1 MRRMTDSEQL
11 IAMLEDLKSK
21 DYGFKYA
28 YEFEEESEQD
38 QVQRLS
44 G

>member
-11 IAMLEDLKSK
+11 IAILEDLKSK
-21 DYGFKYA
+21 DHALKYA
-28 YEFEEESEQD
+28 YEFEEETEQD